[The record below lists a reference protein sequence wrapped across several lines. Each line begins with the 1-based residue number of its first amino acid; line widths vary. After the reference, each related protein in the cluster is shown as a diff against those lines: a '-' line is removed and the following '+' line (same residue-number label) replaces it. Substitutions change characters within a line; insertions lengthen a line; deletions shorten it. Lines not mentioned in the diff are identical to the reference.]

1 MSNALNGMRF
11 HPVAD
16 IFPMMDEPEYEALK
30 QDIMEHGLLEPVW
43 LYEDQIL
50 DGRNRWLACQ
60 QLEKEAK
67 TREYKGKDPVAFVVS
82 MNLKRRHL
90 NSGQKATA
98 AVSALPFLEEQ
109 AKERQG
115 TRTDLTSVN
124 SLTEVDLGRANQKAA
139 ELFNTNR
146 QYVEYAKT
154 LAAEEPY
161 LFEQVREDQITLPQ
175 AMRKV
180 RRAKVLGSIEQKNV
194 PLDGSLGKF
203 SIVYADP
210 PWEYDFSPSDSRS
223 VENQYPTMPLED
235 IKILPVEDVCSE
247 DALLFLWCPPAFA
260 KKAIAVLEAWGFS
273 YRTNMVWVKPSIG
286 AGQWVRQQHELLLIG
301 RKGKFPTPEQEY
313 RVPSVF
319 QAERGKHSEKP
330 PIVYGLIEQMYP
342 DMRRIELFARDRRE
356 GWVAWGNQ
364 APGQ

>member
-60 QLEKEAK
+60 QLDKEAK

-82 MNLKRRHL
+82 MNLKRIDEP
-90 NSGQKATA
+90 N
-98 AVSALPFLEEQ
+98 E
-109 AKERQG
+109 
-115 TRTDLTSVN
+115 
-124 SLTEVDLGRANQKAA
+124 GRANQEAA
-139 ELFNTNR
+139 RLFNTNR
-146 QYVEYAKT
+146 QYVEYARI
-154 LAAEEPY
+154 LAEEEPY

-319 QAERGKHSEKP
+319 EAERGKHSEKP